1 LDYVSVAVVAALV
14 TYSSTFIVRKGSQ
27 RLGFVVKPGGRMIHT
42 QPTPTLGGVAMFVGF
57 IVAMAVA
64 RLLPGL
70 GGVFTGSS
78 EPLGVALAGLVIVN
92 EEQ

>member
-57 IVAMAVA
+57 IVAMAIN
-64 RLLPGL
+64 
-70 GGVFTGSS
+70 S
-78 EPLGVALAGLVIVN
+78 N
-92 EEQ
+92 EKQE